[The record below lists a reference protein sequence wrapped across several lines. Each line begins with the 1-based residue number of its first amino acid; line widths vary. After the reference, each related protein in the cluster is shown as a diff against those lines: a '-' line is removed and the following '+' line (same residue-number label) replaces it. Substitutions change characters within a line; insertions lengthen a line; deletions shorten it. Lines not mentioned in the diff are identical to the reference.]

1 MNHKI
6 YDNLL
11 FFPLFSLP
19 SQKKSEEEKE
29 NELSKPV
36 LNIFFCDPFDFHLL
50 LRYLSKTFWRSRRKK
65 SQYIFYWL
73 VKLFPF
79 CVGLWYNIYCFV
91 LNRLCSHI
99 KANQDKI
106 SYFIFLGL
114 KIDILHHKGSFHVYS
129 YTFRY
134 KLSYT
139 FFLVVISQNQA
150 LGLVKPRG
158 IVIDVVLCVT

>member
-19 SQKKSEEEKE
+19 SQRKSEEDKE

-36 LNIFFCDPFDFHLL
+36 LNIFFVIPFHLL
-50 LRYLSKTFWRSRRKK
+50 LRYLSKAFWRSRRKK
-65 SQYIFYWL
+65 SQYIFNWL

-79 CVGLWYNIYCFV
+79 CVGLWYNIYCCV

-114 KIDILHHKGSFHVYS
+114 KIDILHHKGSFQVDS
-129 YTFRY
+129 YTLRY

-139 FFLVVISQNQA
+139 FFNVVISQS
-150 LGLVKPRG
+150 VSP
-158 IVIDVVLCVT
+158 